1 MDQTPVESKPHWQE
15 SRRRMKAQVNQRAY
29 ALAQQQYEAYRAVM
43 WQEIHAGRLD
53 LDDVDEWTP

>member
-1 MDQTPVESKPHWQE
+1 
-15 SRRRMKAQVNQRAY
+15 MKAQVNQRAY